1 MHILHSPEWKQLT
14 SGGWTVSQRK
24 GTRTQVTIAAS
35 NQKVPNASN
44 LMLGTQHNRH
54 NWGEEDNDKPLL
66 FFW

>member
-1 MHILHSPEWKQLT
+1 LT
-14 SGGWTVSQRK
+14 SGGLTVSQRE

-35 NQKVPNASN
+35 HQKVPNASDP
-44 LMLGTQHNRH
+44 MLGTQHSRH